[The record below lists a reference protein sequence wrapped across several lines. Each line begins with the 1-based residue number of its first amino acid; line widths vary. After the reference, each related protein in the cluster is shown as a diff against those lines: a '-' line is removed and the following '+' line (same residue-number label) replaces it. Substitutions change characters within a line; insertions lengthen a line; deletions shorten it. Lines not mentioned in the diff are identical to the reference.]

1 MTRREQIRNKRAH
14 QERRQ
19 NLTIVA
25 ILVVAALAIAG
36 ILLWPSIRDAVTP
49 PSPITQPAAIAYR
62 PELVKGKNY
71 GPQDAKVVV
80 REYGDF
86 QCPYCGRVAASV
98 SPMIKE
104 EFVSAGASVRFE
116 FRHFVVAD
124 PDPSR
129 GESRSAAEASEC
141 AADQGKFWQFHDYVY
156 ANQDGENRGG
166 FRSARLRQFAEA
178 IGLDLAEFDACV
190 SSGRNAQRVRD
201 DEAQARALS
210 LHGTPTVFVNDVEIS
225 DPLDYAE
232 IRQAIQSALAAP

>member
-1 MTRREQIRNKRAH
+1 MKRREEIRHKRAR

-25 ILVVAALAIAG
+25 ILSVAALAIAG

-49 PSPITQPAAIAYR
+49 PSPLIPPAPVAYKL
-62 PELVKGKNY
+62 ELVKGKDY
-71 GPQDAKVVV
+71 GPGDAKVVV

-98 SPMIKE
+98 SPKIKE

-124 PDPSR
+124 PDPSS

-156 ANQDGENRGG
+156 ANQEGENRGG
-166 FRSARLRQFAEA
+166 FRAARLRQFAEA
-178 IGLDLAEFDACV
+178 IGLDLIDFDACV

-201 DEAQARALS
+201 DEGQARALS
-210 LHGTPTVFVNDVEIS
+210 LHDNPTRF
-225 DPLDYAE
+225 LTG
-232 IRQAIQSALAAP
+232 LKK

>member
-1 MTRREQIRNKRAH
+1 MKRRDQIRHKRAR
-14 QERRQ
+14 QERQQ
-19 NLTIVA
+19 NLTILA
-25 ILVVAALAIAG
+25 ILAVAALAIAG
-36 ILLWPSIRDAVTP
+36 ILLWPQIRDAATP
-49 PSPITQPAAIAYR
+49 PNPITQPAPVAYK
-62 PELVKGKNY
+62 PELVSGKDY
-71 GPQDAKVVV
+71 GPRDAKVVV

-98 SPMIKE
+98 GPLIKD

-124 PDPSR
+124 PNPGS

-141 AADQGKFWQFHDYVY
+141 AADQGKFWPFHDYVY

-166 FRSARLRQFAEA
+166 FRSARLRQIAEA
-178 IGLDLAEFDACV
+178 VGLDLAEFDTCV

-201 DEAQARALS
+201 DEGQARALS
-210 LHGTPTVFVNDVEIS
+210 LHGTPTIFVNDQQIN

-232 IRQAIQSALAAP
+232 VRQVIQAELAAP

>member
-1 MTRREQIRNKRAH
+1 MKRREQIRNKRAH

-19 NLTIVA
+19 NLTIIS
-25 ILVVAALAIAG
+25 ILAVAALAIAG
-36 ILLWPSIRDAVTP
+36 ILLWPSLRDAVTP
-49 PSPITQPAAIAYR
+49 PSPITQPAAITYK
-62 PELVKGKNY
+62 PELVSGKDY
-71 GPQDAKVVV
+71 GPRDAKVVV

-124 PDPSR
+124 PDPAS

-141 AADQGKFWQFHDYVY
+141 AADQGQFWPFHDYVY

-166 FRSARLRQFAEA
+166 FRSARLRQMAEA
-178 IGLDLAEFDACV
+178 IGLDLAEFDTCV

-201 DEAQARALS
+201 DEGQARALS
-210 LHGTPTVFVNDVEIS
+210 LHGTPTVLVNDRQIN
-225 DPLDYAE
+225 DPLDYTE
-232 IRQAIQSALAAP
+232 VRQAIQAELAAP